1 MHTVLIIEDDSDAAE
16 MLRLFLIKKGYKAA
30 CAENGIEG
38 LSMVKFLKPDVII
51 VDLMIPG
58 MDGKQL
64 IDELRDN
71 IYTQNKLIIVVSG
84 LIKEDG
90 KPHNNLGLAVET
102 AFSKPI
108 NLNKLHSAIVHH
120 FETTSLK

>member
-1 MHTVLIIEDDSDAAE
+1 MKTILIIEDDHDAAE
-16 MLRLFLIKKGYKAA
+16 MLRLFLVKKGFKAA

-58 MDGKQL
+58 MDGKNL
-64 IDELRDN
+64 IYELRDN
-71 IYTQNKLIIVVSG
+71 IYTQNKLIIVASG

-90 KPHNNLGLAVET
+90 KPGGAMDLSVEM

-108 NLNKLHSAIVHH
+108 NLKKLYETIMNH
-120 FETTSLK
+120 FSLPIPC

>member
-1 MHTVLIIEDDSDAAE
+1 MKTILIIEDDHDAAD
-16 MLRLFLIKKGYKAA
+16 MLRLFLSKKGFKTAV
-30 CAENGIEG
+30 AENGIEG

-58 MDGKQL
+58 MDGKNL

-71 IYTQNKLIIVVSG
+71 IYTQNKLIIVASG

-90 KPHNNLGLAVET
+90 KPNTSLGLSVEM

-108 NLNKLHSAIVHH
+108 NLAKLHDTITAH
-120 FETTSLK
+120 FAQ